1 MKSIINLV
9 FCHRYENDHIY
20 EEIPFQMGYP
30 TNEETDN
37 NQIGDDNPE
46 VYSTIEEISPNTVY
60 EVIKDE
66 TDNFDHAKQGN

>member
-1 MKSIINLV
+1 
-9 FCHRYENDHIY
+9 
-20 EEIPFQMGYP
+20 MGYP

-37 NQIGDDNPE
+37 NQIGDNNPE